1 MKNQNSQEILNE
13 ILLRM
18 KYDSSMTLSE
28 NKKILSE
35 QPPIQST
42 SKFDLDDYYY
52 DNAGNRKKKE
62 NMLQALPY
70 GAKSARTLYPNA
82 KSLNDLPTYRLP
94 NFPTTQKSV
103 PKQQTYKDFTPRPQ
117 IPQSDVLGPTG
128 SFVKQ
133 LGVDKPSLEMKAKL
147 QKVSPSEYTKKLSP
161 SRYEEFVKERE
172 RINKL
177 APSVKFTEYN
187 KKLSESFQA
196 FQNYDSKLDTWQTA
210 NDTYVRESEYY
221 TALYYPEKW
230 TEEYAKGADAH
241 DVLFLVAVGVFAIPL
256 LLAAAG
262 ASAAVVGTAFVG
274 AQVVSSAA
282 DVADAALYLE
292 EGNLE
297 MAGLSAIFAVLPFV
311 PNLARFTKT
320 AVESAVKKYGKKEV
334 LSKTEQQIIDELSK
348 KETQQQITKA
358 AEQQAA
364 KNMTTEMATAVSKGE
379 KVVKKI
385 VTGAKAAGKTTVGQ
399 IGFTL
404 SGFYIVG
411 QTYEKAVE
419 SYKKLQQSPIN
430 IYQKLV
436 QERKILV
443 SWDDLK
449 WMFGSTGSAE
459 DNTKLGAAMLSGYV
473 GGVGTNI
480 WLYNNPKFQTETW
493 KQKWAPIAKKE
504 IEDKEYEKSVS
515 NYQNLKPEEKEAV
528 IKKTRENMLKD
539 DDGTVRSVED
549 LDKTAQQLNNMDD
562 LWDVSKPFNRK

>member
-1 MKNQNSQEILNE
+1 
-13 ILLRM
+13 
-18 KYDSSMTLSE
+18 
-28 NKKILSE
+28 
-35 QPPIQST
+35 
-42 SKFDLDDYYY
+42 
-52 DNAGNRKKKE
+52 
-62 NMLQALPY
+62 
-70 GAKSARTLYPNA
+70 
-82 KSLNDLPTYRLP
+82 
-94 NFPTTQKSV
+94 
-103 PKQQTYKDFTPRPQ
+103 
-117 IPQSDVLGPTG
+117 
-128 SFVKQ
+128 
-133 LGVDKPSLEMKAKL
+133 
-147 QKVSPSEYTKKLSP
+147 
-161 SRYEEFVKERE
+161 
-172 RINKL
+172 
-177 APSVKFTEYN
+177 
-187 KKLSESFQA
+187 
-196 FQNYDSKLDTWQTA
+196 
-210 NDTYVRESEYY
+210 
-221 TALYYPEKW
+221 
-230 TEEYAKGADAH
+230 
-241 DVLFLVAVGVFAIPL
+241 
-256 LLAAAG
+256 
-262 ASAAVVGTAFVG
+262 
-274 AQVVSSAA
+274 
-282 DVADAALYLE
+282 
-292 EGNLE
+292 
-297 MAGLSAIFAVLPFV
+297 
-311 PNLARFTKT
+311 
-320 AVESAVKKYGKKEV
+320 
-334 LSKTEQQIIDELSK
+334 LSK